1 MEETIKSSYFNLI
14 KLLKIWQ
21 YFHDPVFILLAQFH
35 EQIFIEWINW
45 ITKFEYK
52 SIVYSMFI
60 IVINNIN

>member
-1 MEETIKSSYFNLI
+1 MNKY
-14 KLLKIWQ
+14 LLN
-21 YFHDPVFILLAQFH
+21 
-35 EQIFIEWINW
+35 EWINW